1 MFKNGLYFFPDKS
14 LYHVV
19 VHNSYL
25 QISYINGK
33 VNNFYDGTYMLFYSP
48 LFKKF
53 HIINNYGMVFD
64 SDLKSID
71 SVQDEYTHYK
81 VLDGDKCVGKAYLC
95 RNNPDTIQIIFVPKS
110 KEALYSQFVLD
121 AQDFLDSD
129 FKIPFTSYHV
139 KI

>member
-1 MFKNGLYFFPDKS
+1 MFRNGLFIFPDKS

-25 QISYINGK
+25 QISFVTGK
-33 VNNFYDGTYMLFYSP
+33 INNFYDGIYTLYYSP
-48 LFKKF
+48 IFKKF
-53 HIINNYGMVFD
+53 HIINNHGMVFD

-71 SVQDEYTHYK
+71 SVGDEYAQY
-81 VLDGDKCVGKAYLC
+81 VVSDGKTNVGYAYLC
-95 RNNPDTIQIIFVPKS
+95 RNNPEIVQVIFVPKS
-110 KEALYSQFVLD
+110 KEVLYSQFVID
-121 AQDFLDSD
+121 AQDFVDSN